1 MIVKIGGN
9 MSDQDQNELAEL
21 LKEAQLIANY
31 LMRQVKSKAI
41 TTQLD
46 IQNIERF
53 SSALDVYK
61 KVSKN

>member
-1 MIVKIGGN
+1 MIVKTGVD
-9 MSDQDQNELAEL
+9 MSDQNQNELAEL

-31 LMRQVKSKAI
+31 LMRQVNSKAI
-41 TTQLD
+41 TTRLD

-53 SSALDVYK
+53 CNALDVYK

>member
-1 MIVKIGGN
+1 

>member
-1 MIVKIGGN
+1 
-9 MSDQDQNELAEL
+9 MSNQDLNELAEL
-21 LKEAQLIANY
+21 LKEAQLIASY

-53 SSALDVYK
+53 SKALDVYK
-61 KVSKN
+61 NASKT